1 MESRSL
7 CITTQVQS
15 KVKDSQNCSFCSS
28 PPLLCLLRQESACCL
43 LAPLPSP
50 LPHRQESACC
60 LLAPPRFLMHR
71 EQSVGRWC
79 HRLCWV
85 RTWAAAVHMSGVRCG
100 CFCLHGWVASAL
112 RSLVMWSS
120 WLWILSFLWKGL
132 GEKAWSAAADCRELA
147 ESWGP
152 RPNRYVQSL
161 MAVLSDGI

>member
-43 LAPLPSP
+43 LAP
-50 LPHRQESACC
+50 
-60 LLAPPRFLMHR
+60 PRFLMHR

-79 HRLCWV
+79 HRLFWV

-152 RPNRYVQSL
+152 RPNRCVQSL
-161 MAVLSDGI
+161 MAVLRDGI